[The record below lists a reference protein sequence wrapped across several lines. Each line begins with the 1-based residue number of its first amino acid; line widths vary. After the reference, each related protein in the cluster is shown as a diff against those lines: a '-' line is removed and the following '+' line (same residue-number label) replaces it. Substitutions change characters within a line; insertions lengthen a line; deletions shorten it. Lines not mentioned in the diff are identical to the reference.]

1 MDMLNTIDYAAL
13 TCFFAGWFGY
23 TWYADHSR
31 WSARSI
37 TVVMNQYR
45 MAWAREMLRRDVRVV
60 DTTMVGNILTGI
72 AFFASTTI
80 LIVGGLVALV
90 GARDEAIA
98 ALAVIPFAEPTTPA
112 LWELKVLLLLTI
124 FVYAFF
130 KFAWAF
136 RLANYCSILIGSGPR
151 EGDQLD
157 PAGEAHARRSANMLA
172 LVARHVNRGLR
183 AYFFALAAL
192 GWFVHAAIL
201 AAATLLVVLVMYR
214 REFRSRAYK
223 VMTEEAREP

>member
-1 MDMLNTIDYAAL
+1 MDTLTAIDYAAL
-13 TCFFAGWFGY
+13 ACFFAGWIGY

-31 WSARSI
+31 WSAHSI
-37 TVVMNQYR
+37 TVVMNRYR
-45 MAWAREMLRRDVRVV
+45 LGWAREMLRREVRVV

-90 GARDEAIA
+90 GARDEATA
-98 ALAVIPFAEPTTPA
+98 ALAVLPFAQPTSPA
-112 LWELKVLLLLTI
+112 VWELKILLLMTI

-136 RLANYCSILIGSGPR
+136 RLANYCSIMIGSGPKQG
-151 EGDQLD
+151 EVLD
-157 PAGEAHARRSANMLA
+157 PEGEAHARRSARMLA

-192 GWFVHAAIL
+192 SWLIHAAFL
-201 AAATLLVVLVMYR
+201 FAATASVIFVVWR
-214 REFRSRAYK
+214 REFRSSAYRT
-223 VMTEEAREP
+223 MTEEPQEL